1 MNERRL
7 RSAIKAFSW
16 RTVGTLD
23 TIVISWIITGKLSF
37 AFSIGTVELFT
48 KMLLYYLHE
57 RAWDKVKIGKI
68 ASSSER
74 IIPKSKKLC
83 QTAFLHR
90 HTKKYLED
98 LQNEPS

>member
-16 RTVGTLD
+16 RAVGTLD
-23 TIVISWIITGKLSF
+23 TKLISWIITGKLSF

-68 ASSSER
+68 ASSSRDGNFGEQKALSNG
-74 IIPKSKKLC
+74 IFTQTCKKIFGGFT
-83 QTAFLHR
+83 Q
-90 HTKKYLED
+90 
-98 LQNEPS
+98 